1 MTWTEGTLKIC
12 DGIIISSG
20 YSGICTFIIGLI
32 IVIWYLI
39 FVCFMVVIMLQ
50 TIYMVTKQHTENVK
64 EIDDKYKNLTDKI
77 D

>member
-39 FVCFMVVIMLQ
+39 FVCWTAKLAFDTLAEANERI
-50 TIYMVTKQHTENVK
+50 
-64 EIDDKYKNLTDKI
+64 KNYGKKRDI
-77 D
+77 